1 MSRAPYASRKEK
13 KPELEPL
20 PVIRTPPN
28 VEADADDYN
37 RIRPHQTKPTA
48 PGKLVPPKDTHDI
61 HLQLLRDDLPRIA
74 AEDEIESDGML
85 EITQAVARQATEP
98 VKIIGGLPNVPAEVP
113 VKVTPIVT
121 EPQTVDPV
129 KVDPSAWMH
138 ALKPQTKGEPVIIRG
153 LPDVPADTPPPATT
167 QPTQP
172 TVETTDT
179 LLRRLLRRLERS

>member
-13 KPELEPL
+13 KPKLEPL

-37 RIRPHQTKPTA
+37 RIRPSQTRPTA
-48 PGKLVPPKDTHDI
+48 PGKLVPPKDTRDI

-85 EITQAVARQATEP
+85 EITQAVARQVKP
-98 VKIIGGLPNVPAEVP
+98 VIHGPPNIEAEVP
-113 VKVTPIVT
+113 EAVTPEAT
-121 EPQTVDPV
+121 TPQTTDPV

-138 ALKPQTKGEPVIIRG
+138 ALKPPQKGEQVIIHG
-153 LPDVPADTPPPATT
+153 LPDVPADSPPPTVAT
-167 QPTQP
+167 PTQP
-172 TVETTDT
+172 TVETTDS
-179 LLRRLLRRLERS
+179 LLRRLLRRLEK